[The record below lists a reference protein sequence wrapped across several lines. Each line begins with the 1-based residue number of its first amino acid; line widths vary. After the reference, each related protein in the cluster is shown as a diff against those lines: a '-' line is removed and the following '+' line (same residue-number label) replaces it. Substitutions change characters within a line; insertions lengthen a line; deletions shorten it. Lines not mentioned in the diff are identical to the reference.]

1 MCKKVFIL
9 LVVGLLVNVAY
20 PVTLVNPSFELP
32 GTDKQNCWDGGTN
45 AKGTFVDVPGWSSDT
60 MAADSGVETGWNAT
74 DGEWTGFIKGND
86 PSVWQLTDYVIGAYD
101 VLMLQIDA
109 ANNWAATTL
118 RLTIYYD
125 DAGARVPAA
134 SVDVELTDSMATY
147 SMTFVAA
154 DAPDSIGKL
163 LGIEL
168 DNVTE
173 EGESWIGIDNVR
185 LGSPS
190 VGLIHSYTFDDG
202 TANDSVG
209 EAHGTL
215 VGGAEIIDGA
225 MVTTAQDQWMQMPG
239 DVIGVNS
246 YDAITIEAWYTPTAG
261 ANEGWSMLAYLGGSS
276 EPNIAGVGING
287 YFITTARADDMS
299 RAGISTGS
307 AEPWADETN
316 ANGVEY
322 DDGLLHHMVST
333 LSADEITLYID
344 GVLQA
349 STPMDPHNSIH
360 DLSNDYVLLAKG
372 GYGGDPEWIGAI
384 HEFNIYDKAL
394 SAEEIAALYAG
405 IPLPTH
411 TYTFEDGTAD
421 DSVGEAHG
429 SLVGGAEVV
438 GGAMVTSAQD
448 QWMEMPGDVIA
459 MNTYS
464 GVTVEAWYTPEAG
477 ANTSW
482 TMLAYFGDS
491 TDPNVSAGVGND
503 GFFITSARGD
513 DVSRAA
519 ISIGNPDAPYASESG
534 ANGPEYDDGLLH
546 HMVSTIDDVN
556 ITLYID
562 GELQASTPL
571 DPNNVIA
578 GISTNYALLAK
589 GGYGSDPEWIGAIDE
604 FNIYNTALSAEE
616 IAALYAAGPL
626 KVGPQPV
633 DPGTDGLVAYYP
645 LDAAY
650 RGSTP
655 DASGNG
661 NDGAIM
667 GDPAFVEGVVAQA
680 IDLDGDGDYIDCGAA
695 EIFGMQETNAM
706 TAAAWVTI
714 RSIPAA
720 WSAVVAKGEYAWRIS
735 NANMDPR
742 FHFGIT
748 IWNAPDTFGTDG
760 VIAVGYD
767 EWHHVAGTFDGAT
780 ISLYVDGVLDI
791 NVPTTEPI
799 GANEASVLIGENPE
813 SAGRYWDGLIDEVI
827 LYNRAL
833 SMNEVLFLAQ

>member
-1 MCKKVFIL
+1 L
-9 LVVGLLVNVAY
+9 TA
-20 PVTLVNPSFELP
+20 SF
-32 GTDKQNCWDGGTN
+32 
-45 AKGTFVDVPGWSSDT
+45 
-60 MAADSGVETGWNAT
+60 
-74 DGEWTGFIKGND
+74 
-86 PSVWQLTDYVIGAYD
+86 
-101 VLMLQIDA
+101 
-109 ANNWAATTL
+109 
-118 RLTIYYD
+118 
-125 DAGARVPAA
+125 
-134 SVDVELTDSMATY
+134 
-147 SMTFVAA
+147 
-154 DAPDSIGKL
+154 
-163 LGIEL
+163 
-168 DNVTE
+168 
-173 EGESWIGIDNVR
+173 
-185 LGSPS
+185 
-190 VGLIHSYTFDDG
+190 
-202 TANDSVG
+202 
-209 EAHGTL
+209 
-215 VGGAEIIDGA
+215 
-225 MVTTAQDQWMQMPG
+225 
-239 DVIGVNS
+239 
-246 YDAITIEAWYTPTAG
+246 
-261 ANEGWSMLAYLGGSS
+261 
-276 EPNIAGVGING
+276 
-287 YFITTARADDMS
+287 
-299 RAGISTGS
+299 
-307 AEPWADETN
+307 
-316 ANGVEY
+316 
-322 DDGLLHHMVST
+322 
-333 LSADEITLYID
+333 
-344 GVLQA
+344 
-349 STPMDPHNSIH
+349 
-360 DLSNDYVLLAKG
+360 
-372 GYGGDPEWIGAI
+372 
-384 HEFNIYDKAL
+384 
-394 SAEEIAALYAG
+394 
-405 IPLPTH
+405 
-411 TYTFEDGTAD
+411 
-421 DSVGEAHG
+421 
-429 SLVGGAEVV
+429 
-438 GGAMVTSAQD
+438 
-448 QWMEMPGDVIA
+448 
-459 MNTYS
+459 
-464 GVTVEAWYTPEAG
+464 
-477 ANTSW
+477 
-482 TMLAYFGDS
+482 
-491 TDPNVSAGVGND
+491 
-503 GFFITSARGD
+503 
-513 DVSRAA
+513 
-519 ISIGNPDAPYASESG
+519 
-534 ANGPEYDDGLLH
+534 
-546 HMVSTIDDVN
+546 
-556 ITLYID
+556 
-562 GELQASTPL
+562 
-571 DPNNVIA
+571 IA